1 MELLDEKRTANLERL
16 NNIFE
21 LQKENLKKMSEAF
34 EYQAWEDFAFS
45 RLSLRRSMTEH
56 VCEKIVKLQ
65 DELDGRPIA
74 RASTNPL
81 HLAWNPPERPESI
94 NILFG
99 KNMFIAMLLLLWSFC
114 IVPLPPLSFSQ
125 HALTNNLDSLLIR
138 SFVQGL
144 EEYEIDDD
152 IRRAKGQYMLRDW
165 AESSSDDDDS

>member
-1 MELLDEKRTANLERL
+1 
-16 NNIFE
+16 
-21 LQKENLKKMSEAF
+21 
-34 EYQAWEDFAFS
+34 
-45 RLSLRRSMTEH
+45 MTEH

-65 DELDGRPIA
+65 DELEGRPIA
-74 RASTNPL
+74 RGTKLAGSTYIPNFIIYWPCTVTVLPAASTNPL

-99 KNMFIAMLLLLWSFC
+99 KNTFIAMLLLLWSFC
-114 IVPLPPLSFSQ
+114 IVPPHPRLSFSK
-125 HALTNNLDSLLIR
+125 HVLTNYLDSLLIR